1 MSSKNLL
8 IGLVAGVAAG
18 AVLGILFAP
27 KKGSETREKIQK
39 IGDEY
44 ASVIKEKF
52 NQFLDS
58 IIDKFENAKDEAS
71 ELAHQ
76 GESKAVEVFDDV
88 SRQYGN

>member
-52 NQFLDS
+52 NL
-58 IIDKFENAKDEAS
+58 
-71 ELAHQ
+71 
-76 GESKAVEVFDDV
+76 
-88 SRQYGN
+88 